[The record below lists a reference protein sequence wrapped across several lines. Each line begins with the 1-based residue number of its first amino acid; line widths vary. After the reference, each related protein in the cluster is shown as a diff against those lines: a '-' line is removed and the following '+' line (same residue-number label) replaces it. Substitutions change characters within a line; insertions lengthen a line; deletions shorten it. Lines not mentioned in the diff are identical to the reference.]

1 MIYSLVG
8 ELPRHL
14 DVLVDTAFTHTEP
27 QGFVPAIWFGL
38 VSYPGRAWGCTVL
51 LESGAVYRNL
61 PPHALA
67 FPDYEMTEW
76 SIREAQCWDCYAESF
91 TTLEY
96 DLLREHRCVVRAG
109 DTEFNG
115 EYLFTAAPVGD
126 AWSTRPEQAKEFSFI
141 RLTNGRLTIQPTN
154 RVLFEERAFTTRDA
168 KWPEGLKRQTEIWSC
183 E

>member
-1 MIYSLVG
+1 
-8 ELPRHL
+8 
-14 DVLVDTAFTHTEP
+14 
-27 QGFVPAIWFGL
+27 
-38 VSYPGRAWGCTVL
+38 VL

-67 FPDYEMTEW
+67 FPREDNAEPTEW
-76 SIREAQCWDCYAESF
+76 CVKRAQMWDCYGTDF

-96 DLLREHRCVVRAG
+96 GLLCEHRCVVRTG
-109 DTEFNG
+109 EIEFNG

-126 AWSTRPEQAKEFSFI
+126 DWSARPEQAKEFSFI

-154 RVLFEERAFTTRDA
+154 RVLFEDRAFTTRDA
-168 KWPEGLKRQTEIWSC
+168 KWPEGLKRQTGIWSC